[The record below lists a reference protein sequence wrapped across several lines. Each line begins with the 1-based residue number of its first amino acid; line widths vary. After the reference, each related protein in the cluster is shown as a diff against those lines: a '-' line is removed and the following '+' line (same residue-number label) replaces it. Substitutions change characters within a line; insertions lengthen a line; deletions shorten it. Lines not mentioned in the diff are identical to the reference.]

1 MGSRIDT
8 SRAKRGFKKL
18 EKNPVVAEIAVAA
31 YQKPLRDGL
40 VARLNSAN
48 WPPNS
53 PEWEARKRSRQQGT
67 KPWVRTGKTLRSF
80 TNNAPTKLGTKKGMK
95 VGVNWHNS
103 RAFAAPRAF
112 ADAKG
117 GRLPAPLQDRV
128 FTTLQRGSA
137 LSKLGENA
145 RKRGRSLAD
154 VLSEVFGP
162 KRNAKVIPPRPLFAW
177 SREWEPD
184 MERDIDAAIKRAF
197 AKEGFKVR

>member
-1 MGSRIDT
+1 MGSRIDA
-8 SRAKRGFKKL
+8 SRAKRGFQKL

-40 VARLNSAN
+40 VERLNSAN

-53 PEWEARKRSRQQGT
+53 PEWEARKRGRKQGT
-67 KPWVRTGKTLRSF
+67 KPWVRTGATLEGI
-80 TNNAPTKLGTKKGMK
+80 TDNAPKKLGTKKGVK
-95 VGVNWHNS
+95 VGINWRNS

-112 ADAKG
+112 TDAKG
-117 GRLPAPLQDRV
+117 ERLPAQRQDIV
-128 FTTLQRGSA
+128 FNALQRGSA